1 MNNRRASTSKKR
13 PERKISWTWLGV
25 LLPIAAVIALV
36 IAGRG
41 SDGATTA
48 VVEPGT
54 RAATFELPTTAGTT
68 VALNDALAEGDA
80 LIYFSM
86 GVGCDGCFAQIPEV
100 EGALADRGIAFL
112 PVMIQ
117 PRDLVAA
124 TAADWG
130 IDIPILIDEDRAVSK
145 AYDMLGKNGH
155 TDRPF
160 HSIAIVRQD
169 GSLAFEKTY
178 DTMFVSVDDMMAD
191 VDGVLG

>member
-1 MNNRRASTSKKR
+1 MNNRRAKTNKKQ
-13 PERKISWTWLGV
+13 PERKVSWTWLGV
-25 LLPIAAVIALV
+25 LIPIAAVIALV
-36 IAGRG
+36 IAGQG

-48 VVEPGT
+48 VVDPGT
-54 RAATFELPTTAGTT
+54 EAAAFALPTTAGTT
-68 VALNDALAEGDA
+68 VALSDALAEGDA

-100 EGALADRGIAFL
+100 EGALAERGIAFL
-112 PVMIQ
+112 PVMVQ
-117 PRDLVAA
+117 SKDLVAA

-160 HSIAIVRQD
+160 HSIAIVRKD

-178 DTMFVSVDDMMAD
+178 DTMFVSVDQMMAD
-191 VDGVLG
+191 VDSVVN